1 MFTEK
6 TKRPRVYFADTQ
18 RKWSTLQAESAQEMI
33 DGLARHNDAA
43 DMQAETA
50 SAAQKAA

>member
-6 TKRPRVYFADTQ
+6 TKRPRVYFSETQ

-33 DGLARHNDAA
+33 DGMARHNDAT
-43 DMQAETA
+43 DMHSKIAP
-50 SAAQKAA
+50 AAQQAA